1 MTEPTR
7 NELTDYVI
15 RLGKHINQI
24 YEQLQSL
31 DARVMSNTAELT
43 ELKTSMSTIRREAI
57 EQIAEHFMTRPQMN
71 VTDLPRLPP
80 LPEDY

>member
-24 YEQLQSL
+24 YEQLKSL
-31 DARVMSNTAELT
+31 DARVVSNTAELT
-43 ELKTSMSTIRREAI
+43 ELKSALSTVRREAI
-57 EQIAEHFMTRPQMN
+57 EQIAEHFMARPQMN
-71 VTDLPRLPP
+71 VTDLPRLPT
-80 LPEDY
+80 LPEE

>member
-1 MTEPTR
+1 
-7 NELTDYVI
+7 LTDYVI

-31 DARVMSNTAELT
+31 DARVISNAAELN

-57 EQIAEHFMTRPQMN
+57 EQIAEHFMARPQVT
-71 VTDLPRLPP
+71 VTDLPRLPA

>member
-24 YEQLQSL
+24 YEQLKSL
-31 DARVMSNTAELT
+31 DARVVSNTAELT
-43 ELKTSMSTIRREAI
+43 ELKSALSTVRREAI
-57 EQIAEHFMTRPQMN
+57 EQIAEHFMARPQMN

-80 LPEDY
+80 LPEE

>member
-31 DARVMSNTAELT
+31 DARVISNAAELT

-57 EQIAEHFMTRPQMN
+57 EQIAEHFMARPQVT
-71 VTDLPRLPP
+71 VTDLPRLPA

>member
-31 DARVMSNTAELT
+31 DARVISNAAELN

-57 EQIAEHFMTRPQMN
+57 EQIAEHFMARPQVT
-71 VTDLPRLPP
+71 VTDLPRLPA